1 MRLMVAYLNRPDG
14 EAALELGFR
23 MAERLDAGLLIVHAV
38 QAVAPHA
45 RREEVIATI
54 QRLQDLRAPEG
65 MQSVAFETREAV
77 TQHPVAEEL
86 IRIAREERVDLLICG
101 TRMRTPVG
109 KALLG
114 SVSQDLIL
122 GAPCPV
128 VTTRDVYDEDRWR

>member
-23 MAERLDAGLLIVHAV
+23 MAEQLDAGLLIVHAV

-45 RREEVIATI
+45 RREEVVSTI
-54 QRLQDLRAPEG
+54 QRLQDLRVPEG
-65 MQSVAFETREAV
+65 MKSVPFETREAV
-77 TQHPVAEEL
+77 TQRPVAEEL
-86 IRIAREERVDLLICG
+86 IRIAQEEGIDLLFCG

-109 KALLG
+109 KAFLG

-128 VTTRDVYDEDRWR
+128 VTTRDTYGEQRRR